1 MSDQSAIAIETQQA
15 ALRTIAIAAGY
26 QTDLGS
32 RVLSAPYQPDG
43 GDPSAC
49 IYRSGPLG
57 MDQVRDLE
65 TYRMTVTWS
74 ALVTGAPDEL
84 DGIALSAQSDMIR
97 ALRGVCANTQ
107 LRRLDIPARDPGS
120 NTLVASVAI
129 STAMQEVAL

>member
-1 MSDQSAIAIETQQA
+1 MSDQAAIAISAQQA
-15 ALRTIAIAAGY
+15 ALRTIAIAAGF
-26 QTDLGS
+26 QTDLGT

-43 GDPSAC
+43 EDPSAC

-84 DGIALSAQSDMIR
+84 DGMALAAQSDMIR
-97 ALRGVCANTQ
+97 ALRKVCANTQ
-107 LRRLDIPARDPGS
+107 LRRVDIPVRDQGS
-120 NTLVASVAI
+120 NTLVASVSI
-129 STAMQEVAL
+129 STALQEVAP

>member
-1 MSDQSAIAIETQQA
+1 VSDQAAIAIATQQS
-15 ALRTIAIAAGY
+15 ALRTIAIAAGF
-26 QTDLGS
+26 QTDLGA

-43 GDPSAC
+43 EDPAAC

-84 DGIALSAQSDMIR
+84 DGMALAAQSDMIR
-97 ALRGVCANTQ
+97 ALRHVCANTQ
-107 LRRLDIPARDPGS
+107 LRRVDIPARDPGS
-120 NTLVASVAI
+120 NTLVASVSI
-129 STAMQEVAL
+129 STALQEVAL